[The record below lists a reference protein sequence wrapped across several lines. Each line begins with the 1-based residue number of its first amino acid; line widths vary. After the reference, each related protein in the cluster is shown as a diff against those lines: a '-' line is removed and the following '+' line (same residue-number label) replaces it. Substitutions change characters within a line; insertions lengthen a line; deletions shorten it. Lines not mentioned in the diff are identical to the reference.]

1 MGSRPLAQRSSG
13 TQAGRV
19 IPRQEPGPGLLVL
32 AAEQDGVVTTA
43 QVRAAG
49 LSTQALYRLEQTG
62 RWLPLERSV
71 HLTAPGP
78 PSWRSLAWA
87 GVLLGGAEARLGGPA
102 AAHLHGLVEAP
113 PHQILV
119 LVPAWA
125 VTRDRGPWRFRR
137 EGDGVRGPSVGAPPR
152 TSVEDTV
159 LDLCGTGSAAQAIGW
174 VTGAVGARRT
184 TAEHLRRTLDH
195 RRRVKH
201 RQLLAELLGD
211 VAQGVESPLEL
222 RYLRDVELAHGLP
235 RGERQDRSELP
246 FRRDVVY
253 RAFRLV
259 VELDGRLGHEG
270 AGLFRD
276 MRRDN
281 RTALTGE
288 MTLRYGSVDVLGRP
302 CVVARQVE
310 AALQLRGWAGRL
322 TPCRRCGTDKP

>member
-1 MGSRPLAQRSSG
+1 M
-13 TQAGRV
+13 
-19 IPRQEPGPGLLVL
+19 IPRQEPGPDLLVL

-62 RWLPLERSV
+62 RWLALERSV

-87 GVLLGGAEARLGGPA
+87 GVLLGGDEARLGGTA
-102 AAHLHGLVEAP
+102 AAHLHGLLEVP
-113 PHQILV
+113 PSQITA
-119 LVPAWA
+119 LVPARA
-125 VTRDRGPWRFRR
+125 VTRNRGPCRFRR
-137 EGDGVRGPSVGAPPR
+137 EGDGVRGRSVGSPPR

-159 LDLCGTGSAAQAIGW
+159 LDLCDASHAAQAIGW
-174 VTGAVGARRT
+174 VTRAVGARRT
-184 TAEHLRRTLDH
+184 TAEHLRRALEN
-195 RRRVKH
+195 RRRVRH
-201 RQLLAELLGD
+201 RQLLGDLLGD

-222 RYLRDVELAHGLP
+222 RYLRDVELAHALP
-235 RGERQDRSELP
+235 HGDRQHRSELP

-281 RTALTGE
+281 RTALTGD

-302 CVVARQVE
+302 CAVARQVE
-310 AALQLRGWAGRL
+310 TALQLRGWTGRL
-322 TPCRRCGTDKP
+322 SPCRRCWTDKP